1 MFSVLKE
8 HLIQPRFNFLFSVV
22 NCCGVTIQRQC
33 GRDQFRCK
41 NENKNQILS
50 INDFNKE
57 REKCIPKYYRCDGRS
72 KNFCTKNRTQFSNKF
87 LGTTARMEVMKMIVI
102 SVTSKSTKS
111 LCELELCLNF
121 KQFYLQVKFFNFQKT
136 DNKFQYLPH
145 Y

>member
-1 MFSVLKE
+1 MLSRFSVRVRKSRCCFWTHQ
-8 HLIQPRFNFLFSVV
+8 HLIDHLIFLVV
-22 NCCGVTIQRQC
+22 NCCGVAIQREC
-33 GRDQFRCK
+33 GRDQFKCK

-72 KNFCTKNRTQFSNKF
+72 SSYTKNRTEFSKRV
-87 LGTTARMEVMKMIVI
+87 LGMTARMEVMKMIVI

-121 KQFYLQVKFFNFQKT
+121 K
-136 DNKFQYLPH
+136 
-145 Y
+145 

>member
-8 HLIQPRFNFLFSVV
+8 NLIQPRFNFLFSVV
-22 NCCGVTIQRQC
+22 NCCGVAIQREC
-33 GRDQFRCK
+33 GRDQFKCK

-72 KNFCTKNRTQFSNKF
+72 NSFTKKRTEFSKRI

-121 KQFYLQVKFFNFQKT
+121 K
-136 DNKFQYLPH
+136 
-145 Y
+145 